1 MSSGRRHP
9 WAGALVPGVADGLA
23 SGFGVAVAEE
33 AGGVEVPGGDEEAGL
48 VAVPEDGGPDGGDPD
63 GGDPD
68 GGDPDGGDPDGGD
81 PDAGADVLGWAGK
94 RGASCRQ
101 AAMTTRLPA
110 WSALP
115 PTPLRSTK

>member
-1 MSSGRRHP
+1 MHP
-9 WAGALVPGVADGLA
+9 WTGSLVPAVADGLA
-23 SGFGVAVAEE
+23 SGFGVAVVE
-33 AGGVEVPGGDEEAGL
+33 AGGVEVFGGDEEVGL
-48 VAVPEDGGPDGGDPD
+48 VAVPEDGGPDGG
-63 GGDPD
+63 
-68 GGDPDGGDPDGGD
+68 
-81 PDAGADVLGWAGK
+81 ADVLGRTGK

>member
-23 SGFGVAVAEE
+23 SGFGVAVVEE
-33 AGGVEVPGGDEEAGL
+33 AGGVEVLGGDEEVGL
-48 VAVPEDGGPDGGDPD
+48 VAVPEDGADDG
-63 GGDPD
+63 
-68 GGDPDGGDPDGGD
+68 
-81 PDAGADVLGWAGK
+81 PDAGADVLGRTGK

>member
-1 MSSGRRHP
+1 MSSGRLQP
-9 WAGALVPGVADGLA
+9 WAGSLVPGVTGWTGGLV

-33 AGGVEVPGGDEEAGL
+33 AGGISGGDEEVGL
-48 VAVPEDGGPDGGDPD
+48 VAVPEDGADGGPDV
-63 GGDPD
+63 
-68 GGDPDGGDPDGGD
+68 
-81 PDAGADVLGWAGK
+81 GADVLGWAGE

>member
-9 WAGALVPGVADGLA
+9 WAGALGPAVADGLT
-23 SGFGVAVAEE
+23 SGFGVTVEE
-33 AGGVEVPGGDEEAGL
+33 TGGVEVFGGDEEVGL
-48 VAVPEDGGPDGGDPD
+48 VTVPEDGGCPDGGCPD
-63 GGDPD
+63 GGGSD
-68 GGDPDGGDPDGGD
+68 GGGPE
-81 PDAGADVLGWAGK
+81 AGADVLGWAGR

-101 AAMTTRLPA
+101 AAMTTRLLA

>member
-1 MSSGRRHP
+1 MHP
-9 WAGALVPGVADGLA
+9 WAGSLVPAVADGLA
-23 SGFGVAVAEE
+23 SGFGVAVVEE
-33 AGGVEVPGGDEEAGL
+33 AGGLEALGGDEEAGL
-48 VAVPEDGGPDGGDPD
+48 VAVPEDDADDGPDAGADD
-63 GGDPD
+63 G
-68 GGDPDGGDPDGGD
+68 

>member
-1 MSSGRRHP
+1 MSSGRMHP
-9 WAGALVPGVADGLA
+9 WAGSLIPAVADGLA
-23 SGFGVAVAEE
+23 SGFGVAVVE
-33 AGGVEVPGGDEEAGL
+33 AGGVEVFGADEEVGL
-48 VAVPEDGGPDGGDPD
+48 VAVPEDGGPDTGGPDAGGPD
-63 GGDPD
+63 GGGPE
-68 GGDPDGGDPDGGD
+68 
-81 PDAGADVLGWAGK
+81 AGADVLGWAGR

>member
-1 MSSGRRHP
+1 MSSGRMQP
-9 WAGALVPGVADGLA
+9 WAGSLVPGGTGGTGGLVA
-23 SGFGVAVAEE
+23 GFGVAVAEE
-33 AGGVEVPGGDEEAGL
+33 AGGVSGGDEEVGL
-48 VAVPEDGGPDGGDPD
+48 VAVPEDGADGG
-63 GGDPD
+63 
-68 GGDPDGGDPDGGD
+68 
-81 PDAGADVLGWAGK
+81 PDAGADVLGWAGE

>member
-1 MSSGRRHP
+1 MSSGRWHP

-23 SGFGVAVAEE
+23 SGFGVAVVEE
-33 AGGVEVPGGDEEAGL
+33 AGGVEVLGGDEEVGL
-48 VAVPEDGGPDGGDPD
+48 VAAPEDGADDGPG
-63 GGDPD
+63 
-68 GGDPDGGDPDGGD
+68 
-81 PDAGADVLGWAGK
+81 AGADVLGWAGK

-110 WSALP
+110 CSALP

>member
-1 MSSGRRHP
+1 M
-9 WAGALVPGVADGLA
+9 VPAVAEGLA

-33 AGGVEVPGGDEEAGL
+33 AGKVEVLGGDEEVGL
-48 VAVPEDGGPDGGDPD
+48 VAAPEDGAEDGPDAGADD
-63 GGDPD
+63 G
-68 GGDPDGGDPDGGD
+68 

>member
-1 MSSGRRHP
+1 MHP
-9 WAGALVPGVADGLA
+9 WAGSLVPAVADGLA
-23 SGFGVAVAEE
+23 SGSGVAVVE
-33 AGGVEVPGGDEEAGL
+33 AGGVEVFGGDEEVGL
-48 VAVPEDGGPDGGDPD
+48 VAVPEGGGPDGGDPD
-63 GGDPD
+63 AGDPD
-68 GGDPDGGDPDGGD
+68 AGDPDAGD

>member
-1 MSSGRRHP
+1 MHP
-9 WAGALVPGVADGLA
+9 WAGSLVPAGADGLA
-23 SGFGVAVAEE
+23 SGFGVAVVEE
-33 AGGVEVPGGDEEAGL
+33 AEGVGVFGGDEEAGL
-48 VAVPEDGGPDGGDPD
+48 VAVPEDGADGGPE
-63 GGDPD
+63 
-68 GGDPDGGDPDGGD
+68 
-81 PDAGADVLGWAGK
+81 AGADVLGWAGR

>member
-1 MSSGRRHP
+1 MHP
-9 WAGALVPGVADGLA
+9 WAGSLVPVVADGLA
-23 SGFGVAVAEE
+23 SGFGVAVVE
-33 AGGVEVPGGDEEAGL
+33 AGGVEVFGGDEEVGL
-48 VAVPEDGGPDGGDPD
+48 VAVPEDGGPDDGDTDASGPD
-63 GGDPD
+63 ASGPD
-68 GGDPDGGDPDGGD
+68 ADG

-101 AAMTTRLPA
+101 AAMTTRLPT